1 MPTPPAD
8 DPIDRFLTGFY
19 RWNPVT
25 ATFVGRHD
33 HDHRLPDA
41 SDGVLGDRLAWAEHQ
56 LAVLDGPH
64 AGPVDRWDE
73 LDRTVATGQLRIE
86 RWELGS
92 AHGPRGNPTWYTGE
106 AIFGLLSLFLT
117 PFAPMAD
124 RVAAAVERLESVGRF
139 LAEGRTLVRQAPW
152 DWTARAIRECGA
164 ALALLGDGIDRLLRD
179 EGIVSPAL
187 RQSADRA
194 RIEFGRHRHALETE
208 LGRRRTTDWAC
219 GEEALAL
226 LLTSGHF
233 LETSADAIVAYAEA
247 ELASATGQLAAGA
260 AALGAAT
267 PGVALE
273 RLTGIHPPVERYLD
287 RYRELWDEVRARAE
301 TDDLVTWPALSI
313 RFVPRPR
320 WLRVAAPDLYFLF
333 YRSPAAFQAPAEHEY
348 LVTPIEPTFG
358 AEQREALL
366 RANNDSV
373 MKLNHVIHHGSIG
386 HHLQNWHATRSPS
399 RIGRIA
405 AIDGA
410 SRIAML
416 AGGTM
421 AEGWA
426 CYATDLMAEVGLL
439 TPLERLAERQAR
451 RRMCARAV
459 VDVRLHQGRFT
470 LDDAT
475 GFYEQRAGMSPRAAS
490 AEAIKNSL
498 FPGTGLMYLMGT
510 DTIHRLRRD
519 LSARREAE
527 FRPKTFHD
535 EFLRYGSLPV
545 VLVAADLLAGT
556 DASQP

>member
-41 SDGVLGDRLAWAEHQ
+41 SDGALGDRLAWAEHQ
-56 LAVLDGPH
+56 LADLAGPH
-64 AGPVDRWDE
+64 AGPVDRWDQ

-92 AHGPRGNPTWYTGE
+92 VHGPRGNPTWYTGE

-117 PFAPMAD
+117 PFAPLAE

-139 LAEGRTLVRQAPW
+139 LTEGRTLVRQAPW

-164 ALALLGDGIDRLLRD
+164 ALALLGDGIDCLIRD

-187 RQSADRA
+187 RRSADRA
-194 RIEFGRHRHALETE
+194 RIEFGRHRQALEAD
-208 LGRRRTTDWAC
+208 LGSRRTTDWAS
-219 GEEALAL
+219 GEDALAL
-226 LLTSGHF
+226 LLASGHF
-233 LETSADAIVAYAEA
+233 LEPSADAIVAYAEG
-247 ELASATGQLAAGA
+247 ELASATSQLAAGA
-260 AALGAAT
+260 AGLGAAT

-273 RLTGIHPPVERYLD
+273 RLTGLHPSVDRYLD
-287 RYRELWDEVRARAE
+287 RYRELWDEVRVLAE
-301 TDDLVTWPALSI
+301 RHDLVTWPSLSI
-313 RFVPRPR
+313 RFVPRPPWVR
-320 WLRVAAPDLYFLF
+320 AAARDLYFLF
-333 YRSPAAFQAPAEHEY
+333 YRSPAAYGAPPEHEY
-348 LVTPIEPTFG
+348 LVTPIEPAFA
-358 AEQREALL
+358 AEQRTALL
-366 RANNDSV
+366 RANNDS
-373 MKLNHVIHHGSIG
+373 MIKLNHVIHHGSIG
-386 HHLQNWHATRSPS
+386 HHLQNWNAARSPS
-399 RIGRIA
+399 RIGRVA

-426 CYATDLMAEVGLL
+426 CYATDLMDEVGFLS
-439 TPLERLAERQAR
+439 PLERLAERQTR

-470 LDDAT
+470 LEDAAR
-475 GFYEQRAGMSPRAAS
+475 FYQRNAGMPPEAARS
-490 AEAIKNSL
+490 EAIKNSL

-510 DTIHRLRRD
+510 DAIHRLRRD
-519 LSARREAE
+519 LSGRQGPALG
-527 FRPKTFHD
+527 PKAFHD
-535 EFLRYGSLPV
+535 RLLRYGSLPV
-545 VLVAADLLAGT
+545 ALVAGELLGDT
-556 DASQP
+556 GEPES